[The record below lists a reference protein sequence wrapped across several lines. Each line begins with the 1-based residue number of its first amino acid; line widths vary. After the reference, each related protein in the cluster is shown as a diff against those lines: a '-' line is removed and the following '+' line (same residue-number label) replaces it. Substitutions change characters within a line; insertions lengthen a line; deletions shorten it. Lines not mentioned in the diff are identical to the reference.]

1 MERVEGIDMLTKIG
15 KQPWAIISAGPIMA
29 KVHAA
34 VHAVRASEA
43 LESLHSRLDRHM
55 DEVATQ
61 RPDLADRGRRVLEEL
76 PHGDR
81 LLHGDFHPAN
91 IILSPRGPIV
101 IDWPNATR
109 GDPAADVARS
119 LLMMRLGELPPG
131 APWLIRRLEKVG
143 RSILRSRYIDAYRKE
158 ADLDIAMIDRWT
170 VPIAIARLSEGIEEE
185 WPRIAALLGE
195 PYPLT
200 R

>member
-1 MERVEGIDMLTKIG
+1 
-15 KQPWAIISAGPIMA
+15 MA

-43 LESLHSRLDRHM
+43 LEPLHSRLERRLN
-55 DEVATQ
+55 EVRTQ
-61 RPDLADRGRRVLEEL
+61 HPDLAERARRALEPLPRG
-76 PHGDR
+76 DC

-91 IILSPRGPIV
+91 IILSPRGPVV

-131 APWLIRRLEKVG
+131 SPWLIRRLEKVG
-143 RSILRSRYIDAYRKE
+143 RSLLRSRYIATYRKE
-158 ADLDIAMIDRWT
+158 AGLDMSAVDRWT
-170 VPIAIARLSEGIEEE
+170 VPIAIARLAEGIEEE

-195 PYPLT
+195 PYPFT